1 MTINKLAV
9 IGAGTMG
16 RGIAECAA
24 TRGLQVTVID
34 PIDAARG
41 SAQQQILASVTK
53 GIQKGKVSAA
63 SPDEVLNR
71 IAWTADLASASDVQF
86 VIEAASEKEEIKL
99 EIFLQLDR
107 VCDPSIIL
115 ASNTSSISITRIAAA
130 TKRPGNVI
138 GMHFFNPVPLMS
150 PVEIVRGEQTSADTI
165 KATSDLATQLGKQ
178 PLSVADS
185 PGFVVNR
192 VLMPLINEA
201 AFALQ
206 EGVADARTIDSLMK
220 QGCNHP
226 MGPLEL
232 ADLIGIDVC
241 LSIMK
246 VLHRDIGDPK
256 FRPCTLLAKLFD
268 AGKLGRKT
276 GSGFYDYPGKS

>member
-1 MTINKLAV
+1 
-9 IGAGTMG
+9 MG

-24 TRGLQVTVID
+24 ARGLSVTVID
-34 PIDAARG
+34 PVEAARDN
-41 SAQQQILASVTK
+41 ALQQITASINKAIQRGKLAAT
-53 GIQKGKVSAA
+53 SA
-63 SPDEVLNR
+63 DEVLQR
-71 IAWTADLASASDVQF
+71 INWAGDLIAAAQSEF
-86 VIEAASEKEEIKL
+86 IIEAASEQEAIKL
-99 EIFLQLDR
+99 EIFRQLDR
-107 VCDPSIIL
+107 LCEPAVVL

-130 TKRPGNVI
+130 TSRPSQIV
-138 GMHFFNPVPLMS
+138 GMHFFNPVPIMS
-150 PVEIVRGEQTSADTI
+150 PVEIVRGLQTSDSTI
-165 KATSDLATQLGKQ
+165 AITSELASQMSKQ
-178 PLSVADS
+178 PLPVQDS

-201 AFALQ
+201 AFTLQ

-241 LSIMK
+241 LSILR
-246 VLHRDIGDPK
+246 VLQRDLGDPK
-256 FRPCTLLAKLFD
+256 FRPCPLLARLVD

-276 GSGFYDYPGKS
+276 GNGFFDYPAK

>member
-1 MTINKLAV
+1 MTINTLAV

-24 TRGLQVTVID
+24 AKGLSVIVVD
-34 PIDAARG
+34 PVEAARDK
-41 SAQQQILASVTK
+41 AREQILTSVSKAIQRGKLGAASVAEVVQRISWA
-53 GIQKGKVSAA
+53 GELIAA
-63 SPDEVLNR
+63 DQAE
-71 IAWTADLASASDVQF
+71 F
-86 VIEAASEKEEIKL
+86 VIEAASEQEAIKL
-99 EIFLQLDR
+99 DIFQQLDR
-107 VCDPSIIL
+107 LCQPGVVL

-130 TKRPGNVI
+130 TSRPTQVV
-138 GMHFFNPVPLMS
+138 GMHFFNPVPIMS
-150 PVEIVRGEQTSADTI
+150 PVEIVRGLQTSDATLAI
-165 KATSDLATQLGKQ
+165 TSDLATQMGKQ
-178 PLSVADS
+178 PLPVQDS

-201 AFALQ
+201 AFTLQ
-206 EGVADARTIDSLMK
+206 EGVADVHTIDALMK

-241 LSIMK
+241 LSILK
-246 VLHRDIGDPK
+246 VLQRDLGDPK
-256 FRPCTLLAKLFD
+256 FRPCPLLARLVD

-276 GSGFYDYPGKS
+276 GAGFYDYPAK

>member
-1 MTINKLAV
+1 MTIERLAV

-24 TRGLQVTVID
+24 AKGLLVTVID
-34 PIDAARG
+34 PVDVARQAALT
-41 SAQQQILASVTK
+41 QITTSVTK
-53 GIQKGKVSAA
+53 AIQRGKLAVS
-63 SPDEVLNR
+63 SPDDVLKQITWSGELSSATN
-71 IAWTADLASASDVQF
+71 ADY

-99 EIFLQLDR
+99 EIFRNLDR
-107 VCDPSIIL
+107 LCQPQVIL

-130 TKRPGNVI
+130 TSRPTQVI
-138 GMHFFNPVPLMS
+138 GMHFFNPVPIMS
-150 PVEIVRGEQTSADTI
+150 PVEIVRGLQTSEETMTQTA
-165 KATSDLATQLGKQ
+165 DLATRMGKQ
-178 PLSVADS
+178 PLPVQDS

-201 AFALQ
+201 AFTLQ
-206 EGVADARTIDSLMK
+206 EGVANAATIDALMK
-220 QGCNHP
+220 LGCNHP

-232 ADLIGIDVC
+232 ADLIGVDVC

-246 VLHRDIGDPK
+246 VLHRDLGDPK
-256 FRPCTLLAKLFD
+256 FRPCPLLSRLVD

-276 GSGFYDYPGKS
+276 GSGFYDYPAK

>member
-1 MTINKLAV
+1 MTINTLAV

-24 TRGLQVTVID
+24 AKGLSVIVID
-34 PIDAARG
+34 PVETARDN
-41 SAQQQILASVTK
+41 ARQQIITSVSK
-53 GIQKGKVSAA
+53 AIQRGKLVAVSA
-63 SPDEVLNR
+63 DEVVQR
-71 IAWTADLASASDVQF
+71 IAWAGKLIAADQAEF
-86 VIEAASEKEEIKL
+86 VIEAASEQEAIKL
-99 EIFLQLDR
+99 DIFQQLDR
-107 VCDPSIIL
+107 LCQPGVVL

-130 TKRPGNVI
+130 TSRPTQVV
-138 GMHFFNPVPLMS
+138 GMHFFNPVPIMS
-150 PVEIVRGEQTSADTI
+150 PVEIVRGLQTSDATLSI
-165 KATSDLATQLGKQ
+165 TSDLATQMGKQ
-178 PLSVADS
+178 PLPVQDS

-201 AFALQ
+201 AFTLQ
-206 EGVADARTIDSLMK
+206 EGVADVHTIDALMK

-241 LSIMK
+241 LSILK
-246 VLHRDIGDPK
+246 VLQRDLGDPK
-256 FRPCTLLAKLFD
+256 FRPCPLLARLVD

-276 GSGFYDYPGKS
+276 GAGFYDYPAK